1 MKNNDLLWWTYT
13 WILFHT
19 LAEKIKEEEFEN
31 EKENLIKY
39 IRNICDVLPCPDC
52 SSHATH
58 LLKYYDYKF
67 IKNKNDFKNFLFE
80 FHNIVNKKRQINQQK
95 TDILKIYE
103 KAIFYKVLYSWKNVF
118 NVNGVNSRMLTENMR
133 RNRVKKDFI
142 TYINNNKH
150 KFNL

>member
-1 MKNNDLLWWTYT
+1 M
-13 WILFHT
+13 IL
-19 LAEKIKEEEFEN
+19 KIFYLN
-31 EKENLIKY
+31 
-39 IRNICDVLPCPDC
+39 
-52 SSHATH
+52 
-58 LLKYYDYKF
+58 F
-67 IKNKNDFKNFLFE
+67 I
-80 FHNIVNKKRQINQQK
+80 NIVNKKRQINQQK
-95 TDILKIYE
+95 TDVLKIYE